1 MIFLIKFYFFIDTKY
16 CNCRLLKIQYIVLYL
31 KASLKFNTYKNP
43 VMADKTTN
51 ALYELI
57 DNGIKAAKEEF
68 KKGFKAP
75 QELTLDKK
83 IEQIFK
89 KDLLDYARSIRTHY
103 HFLQEDAFATA
114 NGHKNALDYFR
125 EINSVTSK
133 RFEDLDKSYAT
144 LAPALAKN
152 IGVAVEIQS
161 TMRKL
166 ANYQKS
172 LKLDLSQV
180 DDVLR
185 KEALTKSITDANTK
199 EKKEPTEEEFNKQ
212 VEDLSNTLLKEDEK
226 LEGVLKLADEVDKV
240 VNELNGPSF
249 RDPLGEI
256 NFPALNIN
264 FQSFALAV
272 DNLSKNLT
280 ENVKTF
286 DKAKDTALADSLKLQ
301 GAPAIHSANEILG
314 QLFGAEKSASDS
326 NKKKSEI
333 EEAQAKANEVQNK
346 IDIANARLNALNA
359 ILVNKQ
365 LEEQSLKTYLEALD
379 QTYAQIESLK
389 TKKDHLNT
397 SFGLVLGENNFNGLS
412 AKLGMNVNNLLLTL
426 KKLELVCETVSNM
439 IEKLSAKDINNDVQE
454 YLNHLNKALGSL
466 GEPIKNLSLLSLNN
480 IVLLEQLQSSV
491 KALHDEDFGNLKT
504 LFDNSALNQA
514 KPEISTKAK
523 KSNLDLLGLKSDLNS
538 SITAIKDEIKTT
550 VQELET
556 LSQKSLIE
564 NNKVNFLKSIGVAA

>member
-1 MIFLIKFYFFIDTKY
+1 
-16 CNCRLLKIQYIVLYL
+16 
-31 KASLKFNTYKNP
+31 
-43 VMADKTTN
+43 MADKTTN
-51 ALYELI
+51 ALYDLI

-68 KKGFKAP
+68 KKGFKVP

-103 HFLQEDAFATA
+103 HFLQEDASATA
-114 NGHKNALDYFR
+114 RADKNALDYFR
-125 EINSVTSK
+125 EIIPLTSK
-133 RFEDLDKSYAT
+133 RIEELDKSYAS

-161 TMRKL
+161 AMRKL
-166 ANYQKS
+166 VNYQKS

-185 KEALTKSITDANTK
+185 KEALTKSIADANAK

-212 VEDLSNTLLKEDEK
+212 VEDLSNTLLKEDEQ

-240 VNELNGPSF
+240 VNELNGTAF
-249 RDPLGEI
+249 RDPLGKI

-272 DNLSKNLT
+272 DNLSKNLA

-301 GAPAIHSANEILG
+301 SAPATRPANEILG
-314 QLFGAEKSASDS
+314 QLFGAEELASDS

-333 EEAQAKANEVQNK
+333 EEAQAKADEVQK
-346 IDIANARLNALNA
+346 EIDNANARLNALNA

-379 QTYAQIESLK
+379 QTYAQIEALK
-389 TKKDHLNT
+389 TKKDHLNS
-397 SFGLVLGENNFNGLS
+397 SFGVVLGENNFKDLA
-412 AKLGMNVNNLLLTL
+412 AKLGANGKTLLDTVKNL
-426 KKLELVCETVSNM
+426 KSVCVAITNM
-439 IEKLSAKDINNDVQE
+439 IDKLSAKDITNDTQE
-454 YLNHLNKALGSL
+454 YLNHLNKVLGSL

-480 IVLLEQLQSSV
+480 IGLLEQLQSSV
-491 KALHDEDFGNLKT
+491 EALHAEYFQDLNALYEK
-504 LFDNSALNQA
+504 SALNQTKLGLAA
-514 KPEISTKAK
+514 KEKEK
-523 KSNLDLLGLKSDLNS
+523 LDLLGLNSDLNS
-538 SITAIKDEIKTT
+538 PIAAIKGEIKTIT
-550 VQELET
+550 QKLEV
-556 LSQKSLIE
+556 LSQESLIE
-564 NNKVNFLKSIGVAA
+564 NNKVNFLKSIGAPA